1 MALVREIEKK
11 FSLYIIG
18 TTATGKT
25 KLSISLA
32 SKFGGQ
38 IVSADSMQMYRHAD
52 ILTAKATKE
61 E

>member
-1 MALVREIEKK
+1 MALVREISKE

-38 IVSADSMQMYRHAD
+38 IVSADSM
-52 ILTAKATKE
+52 
-61 E
+61 